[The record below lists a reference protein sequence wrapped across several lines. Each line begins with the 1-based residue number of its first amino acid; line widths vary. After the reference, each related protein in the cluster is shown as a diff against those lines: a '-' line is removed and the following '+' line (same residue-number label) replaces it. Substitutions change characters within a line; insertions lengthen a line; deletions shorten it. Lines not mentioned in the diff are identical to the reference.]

1 MKNIEKTIITF
12 LFVSL
17 AFIAVQANTPYQY
30 LKTAYTDGEFVTVC
44 RKEVNGNVLQSNAV
58 ILQMI
63 EQLNNKP
70 MKLFDWAL
78 KDLGLQGQKNDEM
91 IIVLKNSRFDK
102 NTGITHGLVDVT
114 IPNLQSIRDVKVDA
128 VVKTEL
134 LPNGQL
140 IGSVVVVN
148 SGFLLKNA
156 YATITSSPMKNGNQL
171 LQTETHIQ
179 FGWLLKFF
187 ITQNRYKSIVE
198 WRIDKFTENMQ
209 KETEKS
215 TYSQTIY

>member
-1 MKNIEKTIITF
+1 MKNIEKKIITF

-70 MKLFDWAL
+70 MKLFDWVL

-91 IIVLKNSRFDK
+91 IIVLKKSMFDK
-102 NTGITHGLVDVT
+102 STGITHGLVDVI
-114 IPNLQSIRDVKVDA
+114 IPNFQTIRDVKVDA

-209 KETEKS
+209 KEAEKN